1 MAGETEAEEGES
13 EKYSRIGCGGLDWRE
28 QPSGRRRE
36 GAPHSISAAAA
47 RGGVSS
53 LTQLDAWDR
62 VVKERSGGARQVKLV
77 RCILIPIIYLVNKI
91 IKIFSFNFLVCSRHG

>member
-62 VVKERSGGARQVKLV
+62 VVKERSGGDEAGKTRSMHLDSHN
-77 RCILIPIIYLVNKI
+77 L
-91 IKIFSFNFLVCSRHG
+91 FS